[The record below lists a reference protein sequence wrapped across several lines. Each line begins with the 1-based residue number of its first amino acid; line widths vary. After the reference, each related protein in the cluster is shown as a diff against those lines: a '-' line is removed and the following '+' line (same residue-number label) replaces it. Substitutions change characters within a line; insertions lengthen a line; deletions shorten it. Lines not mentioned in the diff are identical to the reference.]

1 MKPSAVGLIFSLYIL
16 AGEGERQED
25 DAAIPAIDAIPRS
38 GVPAPGG
45 IDGGGII
52 EADEAKCA
60 IPPPML
66 IRELLG
72 LSKLGW
78 AGICPLFC
86 NKLVQ
91 EASRKF

>member
-1 MKPSAVGLIFSLYIL
+1 MGKIFRCSP
-16 AGEGERQED
+16 GEGERQED
-25 DAAIPAIDAIPRS
+25 DAAIPAIDAIPRL

-52 EADEAKCA
+52 EVDEAKCA

-78 AGICPLFC
+78 AGIWKSKICKVRFEFC
-86 NKLVQ
+86 
-91 EASRKF
+91 EE